1 MSRQE
6 LLLKLFQKPNKNDQS
21 LNSHFA
27 NKTQHQVRPATI
39 KCLQISPIKSK

>member
-6 LLLKLFQKPNKNDQS
+6 LFIKLFQKTNKNDNS
-21 LNSHFA
+21 LNTQHI
-27 NKTQHQVRPATI
+27 NKTPTQVRPATI